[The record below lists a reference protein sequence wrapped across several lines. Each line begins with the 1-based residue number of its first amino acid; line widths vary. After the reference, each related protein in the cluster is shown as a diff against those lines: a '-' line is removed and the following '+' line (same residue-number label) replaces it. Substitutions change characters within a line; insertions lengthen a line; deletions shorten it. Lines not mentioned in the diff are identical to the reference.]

1 MIGAGDGVSDEPKN
15 DRASGERKSDPQEDA
30 ERRLRQMLA
39 IEGRRQ
45 REQIGKIQKGFYGCV
60 GLIVLGFLVL
70 LFFF

>member
-1 MIGAGDGVSDEPKN
+1 MSDEQTP
-15 DRASGERKSDPQEDA
+15 DPARDA

-39 IEGRRQ
+39 AEARAHRDHLGMV
-45 REQIGKIQKGFYGCV
+45 QKGFYGCV

>member
-1 MIGAGDGVSDEPKN
+1 M
-15 DRASGERKSDPQEDA
+15 SGEQTPDSARDA

-39 IEGRRQ
+39 AEARAQ
-45 REQIGKIQKGFYGCV
+45 RDQLGMIQKGFYGCV

>member
-1 MIGAGDGVSDEPKN
+1 MSEEQTPDHA
-15 DRASGERKSDPQEDA
+15 RDA

-39 IEGRRQ
+39 AEARAHRDQLGL
-45 REQIGKIQKGFYGCV
+45 IQKGFYGCV